1 MGDVEHVQTTFDSGI
16 ALIMEQGPDR
26 SWQNRMWLTRTCS
39 TYVETL
45 QEMYDHTLAVHAL
58 LWKLCASR

>member
-1 MGDVEHVQTTFDSGI
+1 MFGNHFQVVAGDVEHVQTVFDSGI

-26 SWQNRMWLTRTCS
+26 AWQNRMWLTRARS

-45 QEMYDHTLAVHAL
+45 QEMHV
-58 LWKLCASR
+58 